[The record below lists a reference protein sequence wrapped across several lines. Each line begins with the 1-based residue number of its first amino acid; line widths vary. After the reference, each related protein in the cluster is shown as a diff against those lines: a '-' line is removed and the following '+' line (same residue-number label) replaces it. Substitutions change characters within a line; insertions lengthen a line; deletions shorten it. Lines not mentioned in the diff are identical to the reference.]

1 MNMLFFLVPLLMIAW
16 GIYCHVKGHV
26 WIRSR
31 KPQYRAEI
39 GEVWY
44 IGINAFFVF
53 TGLFVMAVVN
63 QISFQPIGS
72 YLHWVFESCDGL
84 GKSQCREPTFFLRL
98 IPGYLVI
105 AAILALLRPKRD

>member
-1 MNMLFFLVPLLMIAW
+1 MPIVFFFVPLVMITW
-16 GIYCHVKGHV
+16 GIFCHMKGYV
-26 WIRSR
+26 WIRTHEPR
-31 KPQYRAEI
+31 YREEI
-39 GEVWY
+39 GEGWY

-53 TGLFVMAVVN
+53 AGLFVMAVVN
-63 QISFQPIGS
+63 SISFQPVGS
-72 YLHWVFESCDGL
+72 YLQWVFEVCAGF